1 MIVPDASATALLL
14 HGDPDADAR
23 VRRAT
28 EVLRGDPAWL
38 VPEHWRTEVLSVTRG
53 LLLGGKIDRED
64 ADFAVEWLRDVTTV
78 TAPTGPHL
86 ARMWQLWS
94 NLSVYDAGYVA
105 VAEAHDLTLVTA
117 DVRVQRAGVARCPVQ
132 VLG

>member
-86 ARMWQLWS
+86 ARMWQLRS

-132 VLG
+132 LLG

>member
-1 MIVPDASATALLL
+1 MIVPDASAAALLL
-14 HGDPDADAR
+14 HGDPEADTR

-28 EVLRGDPAWL
+28 EVLHGDPVWL
-38 VPEHWRTEVLSVTRG
+38 VPEHWRTEVLSATRG
-53 LLLGGKIDRED
+53 LLLGGKIRSED
-64 ADFAVEWLRDVTTV
+64 AEIAVEWLRDVTTV

-86 ARMWQLWS
+86 ARMWQLRS

-105 VAEAHDLTLVTA
+105 VAEVHDVVLVTA
-117 DVRVQRAGVARCPVQ
+117 DARIQRAGVARCPVR